1 MKKWQKISGLVALVV
16 LAIVNFVIYGSSFMQ
31 TMYIKDR
38 PSIDQVLSDSHR
50 ALSNVGFLVL
60 ANYLIIIFLFTCLW
74 RKGYKR

>member
-38 PSIDQVLSDSHR
+38 PSIDQVLLNSHR

-74 RKGYKR
+74 RKGDKR

>member
-38 PSIDQVLSDSHR
+38 PSIDQVLSNSHR

-74 RKGYKR
+74 QKGDKR

>member
-38 PSIDQVLSDSHR
+38 PSIDQVLSNSHR

-60 ANYLIIIFLFTCLW
+60 DNYLIIIFLFTCLW
-74 RKGYKR
+74 RKGDKR